1 MAEEEQRKKIP
12 LVPENLLKKRK
23 AYQALKATEAKRAL
37 LEKKEHRKGKDIQF
51 KRLEWFLHD
60 AWRQQ
65 RDKVR
70 LRRLDGKPH
79 GLEVPDE
86 HSLAFV
92 VRIQRIRGVSVMVQ
106 KAIARLRLKKIFSG
120 VFVQVTPQTIK
131 TLRTVEPYVTWGFP
145 NLKSVREL
153 ILKRGQAKVKNKII
167 PLTDNTVIEEHLEYL
182 KAHRIGSMC
191 LYFGIIQHLQ
201 RRSFSAVASETGGK
215 GQGNMVVM
223 SHVHRKSP
231 VCFPRWPLLPPLKS
245 AQAHA
250 VEERGLCHISTP
262 ARAQGGVTQPRAD

>member
-1 MAEEEQRKKIP
+1 MRRGCSFGKMAEEEQRKKIP

-92 VRIQRIRGVSVMVQ
+92 VRIQR
-106 KAIARLRLKKIFSG
+106 
-120 VFVQVTPQTIK
+120 
-131 TLRTVEPYVTWGFP
+131 FP